1 MKPANVNGS
10 VGKTGMG
17 TAPVFLTA
25 ISTILGAVLFLR
37 FGYAVGSVGFLGSL
51 GIILIGHLVT
61 IPTSMAIAEI
71 ATNQK
76 VEGGGEYY
84 IISRSF
90 GLTIGGTIG
99 IALFFSQAISV
110 AFYIIAFAEA
120 FSPVLDWLADQWSW
134 PSIDKRVISI
144 PTLFFFLV
152 LMLTKGANA
161 GVKLLYVVVAVLFM
175 ALAMFF
181 LGTTSYQ
188 PSSGVNVLIDKV
200 DNPDSFFTVF
210 AIIFPAF
217 TGMTAGVGLSGDLKN
232 PGRSI
237 PLGTI
242 AGTLVGMIM
251 YVVIA
256 YKLAISV
263 SPERLVEDQLVMG
276 YVALWA
282 PVIPIGLA
290 CATVSSALGSV
301 MVAPR
306 TLQALG
312 KDSIFPSK
320 KLNKWLSYGQKE
332 TNEPTHTSIVTCLLA
347 LLIIVIGDI
356 DFVAKIISM
365 FFMVTYG
372 SLCLISFLEH
382 FASNPAYRPRFK
394 SKWYISLLGAV
405 MCIWLMF
412 KMNTSYAILSV
423 ILILLIYFTI
433 SRFKKDERS
442 MAAIFRGVIFQM
454 SRTLQVFLQK
464 KDLYRVA
471 EEWRPSVV
479 SIADDSFDNL
489 DQFNM
494 IRWIAEKY
502 GFGTHIH
509 LIKGYLSHQSVSQSK
524 QSLNQLL
531 SMTDYTNSNV
541 YIDTIVT
548 PSYTTAISQAIQ
560 LPGIS
565 GKENNMILHGYL
577 RHSPYNLEDI
587 IENIPLVKCLDFDI
601 GILSSGD
608 RGFGLKKDIQ
618 VWIKPK
624 DYINANLMILLGY
637 VILGHKEWAKASLK
651 INAIYPA
658 DKITEKRNEF
668 LQLIEEGRLPI
679 SINNINIITQQP
691 DKSIK
696 STINDYS
703 KFSDLTII
711 GFRTETVK
719 KNGAAVFNGYDELG
733 NILFVNASS
742 KIKIH

>member
-1 MKPANVNGS
+1 
-10 VGKTGMG
+10 MG

-37 FGYAVGSVGFLGSL
+37 FGYAVGSVGFIGSL
-51 GIILIGHLVT
+51 GIILLGHLVT

-99 IALFFSQAISV
+99 VALFFSQAISV

-120 FSPVLDWLADQWSW
+120 FSPVLDWLAAQLSW
-134 PSIDKRVISI
+134 QSIDKRIISA
-144 PTLFFFLV
+144 PTLILFMV

-161 GVKLLYVVVAVLFM
+161 GVKLLYAVVAVLFI
-175 ALAMFF
+175 ALGLFF
-181 LGTTSYQ
+181 LGTTYYT
-188 PSSGVNVLIDKV
+188 PKEGINVFVNTV

-217 TGMTAGVGLSGDLKN
+217 TGMTAGVGLSGDLRN

-242 AGTLVGMIM
+242 AGTVVGMIM

-256 YKLAISV
+256 YKLAISA
-263 SPERLVEDQLVMG
+263 SPERLVNDQLVMG
-276 YVALWA
+276 HIALWG

-312 KDSIFPSK
+312 KDSIFPSRS
-320 KLNKWLSYGQKE
+320 LNRWLSYGKQE
-332 TNEPTHTSIVTCLLA
+332 TNEPTHTSIVTCVLA
-347 LLIIVIGDI
+347 LIIILIGDI

-382 FASNPAYRPRFK
+382 FASNPAYRPKFK
-394 SKWYISLLGAV
+394 SRWYISLLGAV

-412 KMNTSYAILSV
+412 KMNTSYAILSLV
-423 ILILLIYFTI
+423 LILMIYLTI
-433 SRFKKDERS
+433 SRFKREERS

-464 KDLYRVA
+464 KDLYRVS

-494 IRWIAEKY
+494 IRWISEKY

-509 LIKGYLSHQSVSQSK
+509 LIKGYLSHQSVDESK

-531 SMTDYTNSNV
+531 SMTDYTKSNV
-541 YIDTIVT
+541 YIDTIIT
-548 PSYTTAISQAIQ
+548 PSYTAAISQAIQ

-565 GKENNMILHGYL
+565 GKANNMILHGYL
-577 RHSPYNLEDI
+577 RHSPDNLQDI
-587 IENIPLVKCLDFDI
+587 LENIPLVKCLDFDI
-601 GILSSGD
+601 GILSSSD

-618 VWIKPK
+618 IWIRPK

-637 VILGHKEWAKASLK
+637 VILGHKEWSKASLK

-658 DKITEKRNEF
+658 EKISEKRDEF
-668 LQLIEEGRLPI
+668 KELIEEGRLPI

-691 DKSIK
+691 DKSVK
-696 STINDYS
+696 TTINDYS

-711 GFRTETVK
+711 GFHTETVK
-719 KNGAAVFNGYDELG
+719 KNGTSVFDGYHDLG